1 MAEEIVIETL
11 DLTHEYGDTVAL
23 QRVNLSVPHGAVVAL
38 VGPNGA
44 GKTTLLKILAALLEP
59 TRGSARV
66 RGLDIRQSPREVHSA
81 VGFLPD
87 FYGLYDEL
95 TVGDYLEYFAKAYRL
110 TGDRHPAII
119 QKVLEQVGLPDHQKK
134 TIESLSRGMR
144 QRVAI
149 ARTLIHDP
157 PVLLLDE
164 PAAGLD
170 PEGRQQL
177 QLLFRQL
184 AGSGKTLIVSSHIL
198 TELEDYCTHVAI
210 LREGILVASGQAG
223 EIQKSLS
230 EGRRIRLRVA
240 SGSDSLEAILQE
252 DARIKELKHEGESW
266 LFSFAGGDE
275 ALAGLLKRLVEA
287 GVLVTYFGEDR
298 RTIQDAYL
306 SLSERSR
313 P

>member
-95 TVGDYLEYFAKAYRL
+95 TVGDYLEYFAQAYRL